1 MAKEKEYTKVVTFRL
16 KPEQFDDLKNRSKLA
31 GRKIGDVVRSAVLGQ
46 EVKQMR
52 DTRFMVSLKE
62 ICAQGNNLNQL
73 TRLANEMKLAG
84 KLDND
89 AFLMIDSKLEEYKSI
104 LSKLYE
110 SEI

>member
-16 KPEQFDDLKNRSKLA
+16 KPEQFDDLKNRSKQA